1 MVDFRVASAYEAARI
16 AATRLGLPWPLL
28 GSRPSPPAIADTPGD
43 LQEAPV
49 SRTEVEATFLV
60 LAPEYSPDSVTMRFA
75 VPHAVADSLGQI
87 DAGRSSLGRRLFPV
101 LYPVHPQPD
110 VRWGLVVAA
119 PSWLR
124 ARVILCLD
132 LTLIDG
138 RIFSTVAPPDLDKH
152 ILLNMAGL
160 SGGAAVEVYLG
171 DSDEPAEYGAVLFV
185 SNGDCISFVP
195 AGEPLEFRCSL
206 QAMLSAPF
214 GWAGG
219 PAFPQAPPGDRFCVV
234 SEGLYF
240 DFLIYPDRGALYRSD
255 LARRLGVP
263 ANMLC
268 LQPAAPRQQDV
279 TLYGRHCRTVICA
292 GSSPRRN
299 EDDVALLDCRP
310 ILEGWGKVFTTDRWL
325 DVGALRRSLALAAPE
340 GFVVELSG
348 CCTHWNWLWLNPGQV
363 VVVSYVTQDQIGLE
377 ASRGPRHEESADG
390 ADPDGTSGTAHFG
403 KGTYGTPS
411 PPQSTTEKETMHTPW
426 TGWNALG
433 STFSRFGDAWDAIGF
448 LTPSRQ
454 TCLRFGICLCSDF
467 ASLVRGVVK
476 WGSGFLGHAKSSGIH
491 DPTSV
496 TLPSPDLDT
505 PLEVVHCKLL
515 EEPVD
520 MGSVPDHALQGA
532 RTAARA
538 LGVGWPFPPY
548 RWTMLPPDE
557 EDTDRASLADADMV
571 TDVVFYL
578 LTPGFTGE
586 QVSTSMILPQTAGDA
601 LDIVQTRRS
610 AARRELFP
618 VLVPVTPQLDLGW
631 GVALAVPAWVQNRVI
646 VCLDLSL
653 FDNRIVPADVPAHAD
668 YHSLCES
675 AGLAPDTD
683 ADIYLPGAAAPL
695 PRGLDCQL
703 WTGACIAFVP
713 SGSRRPEAFDLGAML
728 RTHLG
733 WEQNPT
739 LPRDSLDNG
748 YCIVG
753 RRGQCL
759 FRLHADR
766 ARLYQSDV
774 ALLVD
779 VRPDRVVLTP
789 ASEQPMNVCV
799 NGWDCRAVVA
809 ATDRQER
816 YDWSEGRATAR
827 VGLLDCRA
835 ALLGWLVVHTWDDW
849 LLLDPIRRHLDLS
862 APEGWH
868 TIFPQ
873 FPRDWTWI
881 WFQPGQIILVAYA
894 ADAPVRSE
902 PARTVIDTPGPAAV
916 QPDESPGGE
925 PPFPSAQ
932 SEEDAM
938 LPLLSDRRPL
948 PSGLTETEPAVL
960 SPTEAGLRPCNWEHL
975 GGENGKWSLGH
986 RQDANSFGT
995 LSLTPAAYLPEFSP
1009 FGFLGTPEKLA
1020 VSCPLLWN
1028 LHRPAHRAYKLLQ
1041 EPVRTGTPA
1050 DRAFDRARAG
1060 TRLLGVDW
1068 PLPPYA
1074 WPLDANVTD
1083 DDDYQDAV
1091 EAAPG
1096 LFDLSFYLL
1105 TPDYTFEQLDLSV
1118 VLPQTLWDVL
1128 EVVQTCRQAER
1139 ASFFPNLIPVVP
1151 QPDPGWG
1158 ILIAAPAWPS
1168 LHAIVCCDLSFYDG
1182 RIIAVCVPRWT
1193 DSHLLCELVGLSPL
1207 AEVDIYLPYA
1217 TVPLR
1222 RGDECDLNPGSLV
1235 TFLRPGSQRPPH
1247 FRHTCYVEF
1256 AFGMGT

>member
-1 MVDFRVASAYEAARI
+1 MDGNRTRFLPGPGYFPGETLWVLTDAQPAKFHLGYRHRLCLQAELSSYLSSAEHRLTVTAAQPGITNAFMQGHWTTNVVVATERISPVPFPPARTRDNGVVLILDCRPLLLGFRWLLLRGPHIAVIEITRLFHDHCPDGYSITASGCETVQRDEDHVFQVSSGQVLTLSLVADPQSSAPGDAPPDGPMDGQSDDPGLTRDKADPGAPTSFGHGASSLEDASNDLDRQRSRSPRGTHHGGFRTPLVLDGDYARDHEEGSVPKAELTTALSIAGERIAPATSALTFTAARFRVVVPEALSVTLSALCQARSNLPLSLCLAGLQFSTDSDRSVGPLDSAYPDSIVVDFRVASAYEAARI

-28 GSRPSPPAIADTPGD
+28 GSRPSPPAITDAPGD

-75 VPHAVADSLGQI
+75 VPHTVADSLGQI

-171 DSDEPAEYGAVLFV
+171 DSDEPVEYGAVLFV

-219 PAFPQAPPGDRFCVV
+219 PAFPQAPSGDRFCVV

-240 DFLIYPDRGALYRSD
+240 DFLICPDRGALYRSD

-348 CCTHWNWLWLNPGQV
+348 CCPHWNWLRLNPGQV
-363 VVVSYVTQDQIGLE
+363 VVVSYVTQDQVGLE

-390 ADPDGTSGTAHFG
+390 ADPDGTSDTDHIE
-403 KGTYGTPS
+403 KGAYGTPR
-411 PPQSTTEKETMHTPW
+411 PPQSTTEEEAMHTQW

-433 STFSRFGDAWDAIGF
+433 STFSLFGGAWDAIGF
-448 LTPSRQ
+448 LTPSRE

-476 WGSGFLGHAKSSGIH
+476 WDSGFLGHAKSSGIH

-505 PLEVVHCKLL
+505 ALEVVHCKLL

-532 RTAARA
+532 RMAARA

-557 EDTDRASLADADMV
+557 EDTDRASLSDADMA

-586 QVSTSMILPQTAGDA
+586 QVSTSMLLPQTVGDA

-610 AARRELFP
+610 AARREFFP
-618 VLVPVTPQLDLGW
+618 VLVPVTPQFDLGW

-675 AGLAPDTD
+675 AGLAPETD

-695 PRGLDCQL
+695 PRGVDCHL

-779 VRPDRVVLTP
+779 VHPDRIVLTP

-816 YDWSEGRATAR
+816 YDWNEGRATAR
-827 VGLLDCRA
+827 VPR
-835 ALLGWLVVHTWDDW
+835 
-849 LLLDPIRRHLDLS
+849 LS
-862 APEGWH
+862 CSSAG
-868 TIFPQ
+868 
-873 FPRDWTWI
+873 
-881 WFQPGQIILVAYA
+881 VAGRPHMGRLA
-894 ADAPVRSE
+894 
-902 PARTVIDTPGPAAV
+902 PARSHSSKP
-916 QPDESPGGE
+916 
-925 PPFPSAQ
+925 
-932 SEEDAM
+932 
-938 LPLLSDRRPL
+938 RP
-948 PSGLTETEPAVL
+948 
-960 SPTEAGLRPCNWEHL
+960 
-975 GGENGKWSLGH
+975 
-986 RQDANSFGT
+986 
-995 LSLTPAAYLPEFSP
+995 
-1009 FGFLGTPEKLA
+1009 
-1020 VSCPLLWN
+1020 
-1028 LHRPAHRAYKLLQ
+1028 
-1041 EPVRTGTPA
+1041 
-1050 DRAFDRARAG
+1050 
-1060 TRLLGVDW
+1060 
-1068 PLPPYA
+1068 
-1074 WPLDANVTD
+1074 
-1083 DDDYQDAV
+1083 
-1091 EAAPG
+1091 
-1096 LFDLSFYLL
+1096 
-1105 TPDYTFEQLDLSV
+1105 
-1118 VLPQTLWDVL
+1118 
-1128 EVVQTCRQAER
+1128 
-1139 ASFFPNLIPVVP
+1139 
-1151 QPDPGWG
+1151 
-1158 ILIAAPAWPS
+1158 
-1168 LHAIVCCDLSFYDG
+1168 
-1182 RIIAVCVPRWT
+1182 
-1193 DSHLLCELVGLSPL
+1193 
-1207 AEVDIYLPYA
+1207 
-1217 TVPLR
+1217 
-1222 RGDECDLNPGSLV
+1222 
-1235 TFLRPGSQRPPH
+1235 
-1247 FRHTCYVEF
+1247 
-1256 AFGMGT
+1256 